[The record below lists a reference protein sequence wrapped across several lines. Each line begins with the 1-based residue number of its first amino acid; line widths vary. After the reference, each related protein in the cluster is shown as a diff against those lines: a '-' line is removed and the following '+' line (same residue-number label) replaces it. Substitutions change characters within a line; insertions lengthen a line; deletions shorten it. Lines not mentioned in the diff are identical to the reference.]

1 MQRKKLTQEQRRIN
15 RLRFRGR
22 QKIGQ
27 MLADNPNMTSYEAK
41 NIVTSEI
48 KKKHKLGKFR
58 L

>member
-22 QKIGQ
+22 QKIGK
-27 MLADNPNMTSYEAK
+27 MLADNPSMTSYEAK
-41 NIVTSEI
+41 KIVTSEI
-48 KKKHKLGKFR
+48 KNKHKLGKFR